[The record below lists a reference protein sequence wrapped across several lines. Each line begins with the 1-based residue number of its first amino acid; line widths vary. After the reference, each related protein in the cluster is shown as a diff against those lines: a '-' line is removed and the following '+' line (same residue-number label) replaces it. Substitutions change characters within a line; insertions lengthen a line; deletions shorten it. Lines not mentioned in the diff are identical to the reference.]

1 MIVGTKEFLIRS
13 GFNFFTISSNVKI
26 GNEKFNIQRIV
37 QEKNEKLANTEYDR
51 IIKKEFGKPKSIT
64 GRTIKKYEDGDN
76 EFMVAVEEKKLV
88 ERKKTPEEIDLEK
101 KIELLT
107 TDVMG
112 LFKVILSTKYVMP
125 QSATQYVLAQ
135 DKEGV
140 YSQLDI
146 IEERD
151 RGENNGVLSNSVKQ
165 IIKMTSNSIKM
176 DKSCLKYLTKHS
188 IQDIQDL
195 YNKTVEY
202 ERVKIN
208 RAVNVYKELQEKG
221 FRLFGC
227 HFKITSTI
235 QLLEMARSEEESITL
250 MLGEDRVRDLAI
262 SSKKKS
268 DMQHRAENVE
278 EDIRENFE
286 KTQNSNDISFEEYIV
301 KSIKEMTRKEDTI
314 YKTLFEIQ
322 DIDRY
327 VEMVDEANLIRDKVN
342 DGTIGDYIN
351 EKMEGKISNIGKELK
366 DMFEKKGAKAT
377 FKDGI
382 LDVIRSQSKK

>member
-76 EFMVAVEEKKLV
+76 EFMVTVEEKKLV

-268 DMQHRAENVE
+268 DMQHRAANVE

-327 VEMVDEANLIRDKVN
+327 VKMVDEANLIRDKVN
-342 DGTIGDYIN
+342 DGTIGNYIN

>member
-1 MIVGTKEFLIRS
+1 MLFRSKPKVVEEVKQNKLIVGTKEFLIRS

-76 EFMVAVEEKKLV
+76 EFMVTVEEKKLV

-151 RGENNGVLSNSVKQ
+151 RGENNEIGRA
-165 IIKMTSNSIKM
+165 
-176 DKSCLKYLTKHS
+176 SCR
-188 IQDIQDL
+188 
-195 YNKTVEY
+195 
-202 ERVKIN
+202 ERV
-208 RAVNVYKELQEKG
+208 
-221 FRLFGC
+221 
-227 HFKITSTI
+227 
-235 QLLEMARSEEESITL
+235 
-250 MLGEDRVRDLAI
+250 
-262 SSKKKS
+262 
-268 DMQHRAENVE
+268 
-278 EDIRENFE
+278 
-286 KTQNSNDISFEEYIV
+286 
-301 KSIKEMTRKEDTI
+301 
-314 YKTLFEIQ
+314 
-322 DIDRY
+322 
-327 VEMVDEANLIRDKVN
+327 
-342 DGTIGDYIN
+342 
-351 EKMEGKISNIGKELK
+351 
-366 DMFEKKGAKAT
+366 
-377 FKDGI
+377 
-382 LDVIRSQSKK
+382 